1 MAVATCQ
8 LTMAHRIRTAALT
21 VHSRG
26 VNQQSNATP
35 SGHGEVRSYNK
46 YDSAGIELDGE
57 TETGHVE

>member
-1 MAVATCQ
+1 
-8 LTMAHRIRTAALT
+8 MAHRIRTAAPT